1 MEDTPINTTQRPTAL
16 VTGATSGVG
25 LATAA
30 RLAGSGAAVIIHGPN
45 RDATAAAAAVI
56 ASMHPDVDLHEATAD
71 FSSQAEVRALATE
84 VQDRFGRLDVLVNNA
99 AAVFDRWSVNG
110 EGIELTFAVNH
121 LAPYL
126 LTRLLLPTL
135 ERSGGRIVIVSSEAH
150 RKAVWNPER
159 LERATPYER
168 FDAYARSKLAN
179 LLFNAELARR
189 LDGRS
194 VTTNAMHP
202 GTVRT
207 HLFRPRNA
215 VERIAMPIINLRGV
229 SPQTASDTVT
239 WLATTPAMLG
249 HNGGYYHKRS
259 LVDVSSAA
267 SDEQNAFELWKLS
280 AELTDLGSN

>member
-1 MEDTPINTTQRPTAL
+1 
-16 VTGATSGVG
+16 
-25 LATAA
+25 
-30 RLAGSGAAVIIHGPN
+30 VIIHGPN

-56 ASMHPDVDLHEATAD
+56 ASMHPDVDLYEATAD
-71 FSSQAEVRALATE
+71 VSSQAEVRALATE

-99 AAVFDRWSVNG
+99 AAVFDRWSVSG

-135 ERSGGRIVIVSSEAH
+135 KRSGGRIVIVSSEAH

-229 SPQTASDTVT
+229 SPQAASDTVA
-239 WLATTPAMLG
+239 WLATSPEVARSS
-249 HNGGYYHKRS
+249 GGYYHAGKPLEPSRE
-259 LVDVSSAA
+259 AI
-267 SDEQNAFELWKLS
+267 DEQNGFELWKLS
-280 AELTDLGSN
+280 TELTDLPVDHN